1 MDRICAR
8 RLPLV
13 PHPVWV
19 AGGEQAVL
27 PKVYNEPAGIV
38 PVVCREE

>member
-1 MDRICAR
+1 
-8 RLPLV
+8 V
-13 PHPVWV
+13 GV
-19 AGGEQAVL
+19 AGGEQMVL

>member
-1 MDRICAR
+1 MA
-8 RLPLV
+8 V
-13 PHPVWV
+13 T
-19 AGGEQAVL
+19 VL